1 MGMRDVFGGPSRN
14 SRLERRGLAAV
25 ELDGNGQ
32 RCVLVTVVGNKS
44 SLRAAAYAI
53 GLARRR
59 GLRLVVLYVH
69 MISPLASTTD
79 TIRALRLANAETVSA
94 LRVEMDDQAAA
105 LGVDVAVVERS
116 GSPYMATMR
125 LAEQVRADAIVM
137 AGGRNFG
144 HRFFG
149 LPVSRIVRDAQCPV
163 TVVP

>member
-1 MGMRDVFGGPSRN
+1 MRDAFGGRSR
-14 SRLERRGLAAV
+14 SGQAELAGLAALD
-25 ELDGNGQ
+25 LDGDRQ
-32 RCVLVTVVGNKS
+32 RSILVAVDGNES

-69 MISPLASTTD
+69 TIGPLASTAD
-79 TIRALRLANAETVSA
+79 SIQAMRLANAEAVSA
-94 LRVEMDDQAAA
+94 LRMEMDDQAAS
-105 LGVDVAVVERS
+105 LGVDIAVVERS
-116 GSPYMATMR
+116 GSRYLETIR
-125 LAEQVRADAIVM
+125 LAGQLRVDAIVM
-137 AGGRNFG
+137 AGGRSFG